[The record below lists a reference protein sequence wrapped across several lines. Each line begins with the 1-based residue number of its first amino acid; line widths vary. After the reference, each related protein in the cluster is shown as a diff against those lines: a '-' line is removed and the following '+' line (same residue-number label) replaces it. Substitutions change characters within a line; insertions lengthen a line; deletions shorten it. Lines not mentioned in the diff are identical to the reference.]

1 MLKIRHVLE
10 DDKPFWTA
18 IDGHISI
25 NELEL
30 KIRDKRG
37 YVICDDDKPIGLM
50 RYNLFW
56 DTVPFL
62 TLINLDESYR
72 GKGFGSQA
80 MEYWENEMRVLG
92 HELVMTSTQSDE
104 QVQHFYRKMG
114 YKDSGCLLINRNEP
128 SEIFFTKFLDE

>member
-1 MLKIRHVLE
+1 MFKIRYALE
-10 DDKPFWTA
+10 DDKSFWVTL
-18 IDGHISI
+18 DRHISD

-37 YVICDDDKPIGLM
+37 YVICDGDKRIGLM

-56 DTVPFL
+56 DIVPFL
-62 TLINLDESYR
+62 NLIKLDESYR
-72 GKGFGSQA
+72 GKGFGTKA
-80 MEYWENEMRVLG
+80 MEHWENEMRVLG

-104 QVQHFYRKMG
+104 QAQHFYRKIG

-128 SEIFFTKFLDE
+128 SEIFLIKHFGE